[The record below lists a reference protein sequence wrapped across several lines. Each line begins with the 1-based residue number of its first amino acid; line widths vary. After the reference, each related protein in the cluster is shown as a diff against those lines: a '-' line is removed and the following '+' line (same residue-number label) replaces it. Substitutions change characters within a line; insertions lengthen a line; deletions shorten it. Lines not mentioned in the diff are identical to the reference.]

1 MTITKEKRK
10 WIYEENMGRVRGK
23 EERGRAN
30 YDFLISESYKSS
42 KLNANLFKFT
52 KLKTKS

>member
-1 MTITKEKRK
+1 
-10 WIYEENMGRVRGK
+10 MGRVRGK
-23 EERGRAN
+23 EEKGRAN

-52 KLKTKS
+52 KLETKS